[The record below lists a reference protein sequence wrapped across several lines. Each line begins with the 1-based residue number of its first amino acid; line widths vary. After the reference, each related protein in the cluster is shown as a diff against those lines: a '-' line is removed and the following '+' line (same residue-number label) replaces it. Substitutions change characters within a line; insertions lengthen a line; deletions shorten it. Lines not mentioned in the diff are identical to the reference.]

1 MHSKEAAVRK
11 LPLLPRT
18 AAIRIQFKLMTE
30 EQEIAL
36 KLLDGHI
43 DMEQAQF
50 SKTVDKIP
58 APDMAISMGCEVGCP
73 YIGRDF
79 DCDWGISDPTGESD
93 ERFTET
99 IKHIEE
105 HSLAL

>member
-1 MHSKEAAVRK
+1 LHSKEAAVRK

-43 DMEQAQF
+43 DMEQAH
-50 SKTVDKIP
+50 S
-58 APDMAISMGCEVGCP
+58 
-73 YIGRDF
+73 
-79 DCDWGISDPTGESD
+79 GE
-93 ERFTET
+93 
-99 IKHIEE
+99 
-105 HSLAL
+105 LAAFQESI